1 LQECEGLGCLPNPTP
16 AADRL
21 SRAGRPRRFAAR
33 HGFSYP
39 ICIMKIGILTS
50 GGDSPGM
57 NAALRAAVR
66 VGAGLGFELVG
77 IRRGFTGLIE
87 GDLIPLDNRAV
98 GGIIERGG
106 TVLYT
111 ARSKAFLTSEGQER
125 ALATIADEGLD
136 GLIVIGGNG
145 SLKGAR
151 FLEEQGVPT
160 VGVPGSIDNDIYGT
174 AMAIGVDTALNTVVD
189 CLNRIRDTALSHERA
204 FVVEVMGRKSGYI
217 ALMGGLAGGA
227 EIVLIP
233 EVPVSLGKILGQ
245 VDEGLKKGK
254 HHSIIVVAEGFTPKG
269 AVKDGKSAGRVV
281 SDFLEESGEIET
293 RLTIL
298 GHLQRGGSPSAF
310 DRILAS
316 RLGAAAVRQFKDGK
330 TGVMVAL
337 SGSKIVTVPLE
348 ELDRDGSNIDLEVYR
363 LAYEVAT

>member
-1 LQECEGLGCLPNPTP
+1 MCD
-16 AADRL
+16 AATFKTTATRGRL
-21 SRAGRPRRFAAR
+21 SSAGFAAGHATR
-33 HGFSYP
+33 YP
-39 ICIMKIGILTS
+39 CCMKIGILTS
-50 GGDSPGM
+50 GGDAPGM
-57 NAALRAAVR
+57 NAAIRAAVR
-66 VGAGLGFELVG
+66 VGTGLGFEMFG
-77 IRRGFTGLIE
+77 IRHGFNGLIE
-87 GDLIPLDNRAV
+87 GDIIPLDNRAV

-106 TVLYT
+106 TFLYT
-111 ARSKAFLTSEGQER
+111 ARSREFLTSAGQEK
-125 ALATIADEGLD
+125 ALATIARARLD
-136 GLIVIGGNG
+136 GLVIIGGNG

-189 CLNRIRDTALSHERA
+189 SLNRIRDTALSHERA

-233 EVPVSLGKILGQ
+233 EVPVSLGKILAE
-245 VDEGLKKGK
+245 VDAGLRKGK

-269 AVKDGKSAGRVV
+269 GRKGGKSAGRMV

-316 RLGAAAVRQFKDGK
+316 RLGAAAVEQFDKGE

-337 SGSKIVTVPLE
+337 SGNRITTVPLDN
-348 ELDRDGSNIDLEVYR
+348 LDRDGSNVDLEVYK
-363 LAYEVAT
+363 LAYAVAT